1 MSAIGQY
8 EHRVILDVPN
18 GPNGFL
24 PLDPPDWYCASL
36 SEGSGQTTLIGHYHP
51 GITTA
56 TRVHFKGRVYHVVS
70 IVNRE
75 ERDVEL
81 VLTCTEV
88 FE

>member
-1 MSAIGQY
+1 MNSGALR
-8 EHRVILDVPN
+8 HVVTLDVPN
-18 GPNGFL
+18 GTNGYL
-24 PLDPPDWYCASL
+24 PLNPASWYCAAL
-36 SEGSGQTTLIGHYHP
+36 SEGSGQATLIGRFHP

-56 TRVHFKGRVYHVVS
+56 TRVHFKGRVYHVDS

-81 VLTCTEV
+81 VLTCHEV